1 MSRKRALLASLG
13 LAAVAVV
20 LFGAYLWRTGDTSAH
35 YQYATYADMK
45 NDKNVRAATIPSF
58 VPSSAREI
66 AGRYSV
72 EFNTQTL
79 EFTFDWKDK
88 APMTSAFQR
97 VAGAESDSIQ
107 QKLRD
112 AGWKG
117 DRPGSPDLEV
127 FVRHSPGVVEY
138 MAFDP
143 KNSRVYY
150 AEAPSKR

>member
-13 LAAVAVV
+13 LAAVAVAS
-20 LFGAYLWRTGDTSAH
+20 FGAHLWRAGDTSAH

-45 NDKNVRAATIPSF
+45 NDKNVRAATVPSF

-79 EFTFDWKDK
+79 EFTFDRKDK
-88 APMTSAFQR
+88 APMTSAYQR

-107 QKLRD
+107 QKLR
-112 AGWKG
+112 
-117 DRPGSPDLEV
+117 
-127 FVRHSPGVVEY
+127 
-138 MAFDP
+138 
-143 KNSRVYY
+143 
-150 AEAPSKR
+150 